1 MPIRISGMVSG
12 LDTDAIVKELISAQ
26 SKKKEKYEK
35 AETKLEWNM
44 SAWKSLNSKVYSFY
58 TSSLSQMRLSSS
70 YNKKASSIEDSNI
83 ASITASNKAVNGTQ
97 TLSVESLAKT
107 GYLTGGKLSSDNSVK
122 GDTKL
127 SALGVSA
134 EGNINIKVDGKES
147 LIAVNADTTINSFV
161 TSLKNVGLN
170 ASFDENNQRLFISS
184 KTSGATHDF
193 SLTGDSNGI
202 TALKALNIY
211 SVSDADKA
219 SYTALSTLTDTDF
232 IKSALNEYLDKKIQA
247 ANQTLTTANQTLS
260 AENTATNKKIAYASL
275 TDENKV
281 IKNTEI
287 DEKITAETEV
297 FNTKKADLDTK
308 LAASEIT
315 QEQYDSLLLEAGKTL
330 SGYQEIKTMYQDV
343 DAQIDAT
350 TPADGK
356 TKTETY
362 VANEQAKIVAN
373 NTTITANNTTIAA
386 NNNVISG
393 TYNSVDILAMKD
405 SSGNNWVDAAYESD
419 PAYTALYDKYEK
431 ITTDAQDV
439 LSNWASQTAST
450 GSVRINGTDSK
461 IWLNGAEFTSNTNSF
476 SINGLTISAKA
487 VSAKNDDGTFKN
499 TSITTSTDVDG
510 VYNMVKGFLK
520 GYNDLIKEM
529 EGLFNADSAKGYEP
543 LTDDE
548 KESMSDSEVE
558 KWEEKIKDSLLRRDD
573 NLSGIMTAM
582 KSSMSQSFSVNGE
595 SYSLAT
601 LGIGTLSYFSAA
613 ANEKGVYHI
622 DGDKDDTSTS
632 GKTDKLRE
640 MITNNQDDVVSFLSQ
655 LSQGLYSTLTKKM
668 SSSSLSSAYTIYND
682 KAMASQQKEYKT
694 AIEEWEDKISE
705 YEDKYY
711 KQFSSMES
719 AMSTLQSS
727 SSYLSQLMG

>member
-1 MPIRISGMVSG
+1 MPIRLSGMVSG

-26 SKKKEKYEK
+26 SQKKEKYEK

-44 SAWKSLNSKVYSFY
+44 SAWKSLNTKVYSFY

-70 YNKKASSIEDSNI
+70 YNKKSSSIEDTN
-83 ASITASNKAVNGTQ
+83 AATVTASNKAVNGTQ

-107 GYLTGGKLSSDNSVK
+107 GYLTGGKLSNDNSIK

-127 SALGVSA
+127 SALGIAA
-134 EGNINIKVDGKES
+134 EGNINVKVDGKETLVS
-147 LIAVNADTTINSFV
+147 VNADTTINSFV
-161 TSLKNVGLN
+161 SSLKNAGLN
-170 ASFDENNQRLFISS
+170 ASFDEKNQRMFISS
-184 KTSGATHDF
+184 KTSGSTHDF
-193 SLTGDSNGI
+193 SLTGDSDGI

-219 SYTALSTLTDTDF
+219 SYTALSTLTATDF
-232 IKSALNEYLDKKIQA
+232 TKSALNEFLDKKIQT
-247 ANQTLTTANQTLS
+247 ANQTLTTQNQTLS
-260 AENTATNKKIAYASL
+260 AENTNTNKKIAYASL
-275 TDENKV
+275 SDENKV

-297 FNTKKADLDTK
+297 FNTKKTELDTK
-308 LAASEIT
+308 LAAGDIT
-315 QEQYDSLLLEAGKTL
+315 QEEYDGLLVEAGKTL
-330 SGYQEIKTMYQDV
+330 TSYQEIKSMYQDV
-343 DAQIDAT
+343 DAEIDAT
-350 TPADGK
+350 TPAEGK

-373 NTTITANNTTIAA
+373 NTTITANNTTVAA
-386 NNNVISG
+386 NNKVIAG
-393 TYNSVDILAMKD
+393 TYDTANILTMKD
-405 SSGNNWVDAAYESD
+405 SSGNNWIDAAYESD
-419 PAYTALYDKYEK
+419 PAYTALYSKYEK
-431 ITTDAQDV
+431 ITTDAQNV
-439 LSNWASQTAST
+439 LSNWATQTAST

-461 IWLNGAEFTSNTNSF
+461 IWLNGAEFTSNTNNF

-487 VSAKNDDGTFKN
+487 VSAKNDDGSLKT
-499 TSITTSTDVDG
+499 TSVTTSTDVDG
-510 VYNMVKGFLK
+510 IYNMVKGFLK

-543 LTDDE
+543 LTDTQ
-548 KESMSDSEVE
+548 KESMSDDEVT
-558 KWEEKIKDSLLRRDD
+558 KWEKKIKDSLLRRDD

-582 KSSMSQSFSVNGE
+582 KSSMSQSFNINGE
-595 SYSLAT
+595 SFSLST

-622 DGDKDDTSTS
+622 DGDTEDSSTS
-632 GKTDKLRE
+632 GKSDKLRE
-640 MITNNQDDVVSFLSQ
+640 AITNNQDDVVSFLSQ

-668 SSSSLSSAYTIYND
+668 ASSSLSSAYTIYND

>member
-1 MPIRISGMVSG
+1 MPIRLSGMVSG

-26 SKKKEKYEK
+26 SQKKEKYEK

-44 SAWKSLNSKVYSFY
+44 SAWKSLNTKVYSFY

-70 YNKKASSIEDSNI
+70 YNKKSSSIEDTN
-83 ASITASNKAVNGTQ
+83 AATVTASNKAVNGTQ

-107 GYLTGGKLSSDNSVK
+107 GYLTGGKLSNDNSIK

-127 SALGVSA
+127 SALGIAA
-134 EGNINIKVDGKES
+134 EGNINVKVDGKETLVS
-147 LIAVNADTTINSFV
+147 VNADTTINSFV
-161 TSLKNVGLN
+161 SSLKNAGLN
-170 ASFDENNQRLFISS
+170 ASFDETNQRMFISS
-184 KTSGATHDF
+184 KTSGSTHDF
-193 SLTGDSNGI
+193 SLTGDSDGI

-219 SYTALSTLTDTDF
+219 SYTALSTLTATDF
-232 IKSALNEYLDKKIQA
+232 TKSALNEFLDKKIQT
-247 ANQTLTTANQTLS
+247 ANQTLTTQNQTLS
-260 AENTATNKKIAYASL
+260 AENTNTNKKIAYASL
-275 TDENKV
+275 SDENKV

-297 FNTKKADLDTK
+297 FNTKKTELDTK
-308 LAASEIT
+308 LAAGDIT
-315 QEQYDSLLLEAGKTL
+315 QEEYDGLLVEAGKTL
-330 SGYQEIKTMYQDV
+330 TSYQEIKSMYQDV
-343 DAQIDAT
+343 DAEIDAT
-350 TPADGK
+350 TPAEGK

-373 NTTITANNTTIAA
+373 NTTITANNTTVAA
-386 NNNVISG
+386 NNKVIAG
-393 TYNSVDILAMKD
+393 TYDTANILTMKD
-405 SSGNNWVDAAYESD
+405 SSGNNWIDAAYESD
-419 PAYTALYDKYEK
+419 PAYTALYSKYEK
-431 ITTDAQDV
+431 ITTDAQNV
-439 LSNWASQTAST
+439 LSNWATQTAST

-461 IWLNGAEFTSNTNSF
+461 IWLNGAEFTSNTNNF

-487 VSAKNDDGTFKN
+487 VSAKNDDGSLKT
-499 TSITTSTDVDG
+499 TSVTTSTDVDG
-510 VYNMVKGFLK
+510 IYNMVKGFLK

-543 LTDDE
+543 LTDTQ
-548 KESMSDSEVE
+548 KESMSDDEVT
-558 KWEEKIKDSLLRRDD
+558 KWEKKIKDSLLRRDD

-582 KSSMSQSFSVNGE
+582 KSSMSQSFNINGE
-595 SYSLAT
+595 SFSLST

-622 DGDKDDTSTS
+622 DGDTEDSSTS
-632 GKTDKLRE
+632 GKSDKLRE
-640 MITNNQDDVVSFLSQ
+640 AITNNQDDVVSFLSQ

-668 SSSSLSSAYTIYND
+668 ASSSLSSAYTIYND